1 MSHRDPLFGRTEVLG
16 DARHHPHSPAVLFCI
31 FFRIVVPIVYPQGH
45 GGQMLEGRTQTLRV
59 DRSQATSLQEG
70 EGSSPSLGL
79 EPMLTDRFCL

>member
-1 MSHRDPLFGRTEVLG
+1 
-16 DARHHPHSPAVLFCI
+16 
-31 FFRIVVPIVYPQGH
+31 
-45 GGQMLEGRTQTLRV
+45 MLEGRTQTLRV